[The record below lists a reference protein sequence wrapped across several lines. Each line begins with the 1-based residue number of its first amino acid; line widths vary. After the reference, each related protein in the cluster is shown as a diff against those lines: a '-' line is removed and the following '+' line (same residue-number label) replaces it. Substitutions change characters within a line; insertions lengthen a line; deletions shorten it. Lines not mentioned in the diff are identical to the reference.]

1 MALLT
6 IQFYHAIRFTC
17 GENKGGNLKLKNR
30 YSLITTIIL
39 RHTERIFCYT
49 TIISK
54 VIWTDVSD
62 FQFHELAISA
72 IRGDCLKFIARPRG
86 ICLNVHT
93 TNYEGKTFS
102 SKDIHRCVH
111 YLRLSCLLSLSSN
124 S

>member
-39 RHTERIFCYT
+39 RHTERVFCYT
-49 TIISK
+49 AIISK
-54 VIWTDVSD
+54 VIWTNVSD

-86 ICLNVHT
+86 ICVNGAQIMKEKFVIKRRARSLP
-93 TNYEGKTFS
+93 EIIMS
-102 SKDIHRCVH
+102 P
-111 YLRLSCLLSLSSN
+111 LSVVQ
-124 S
+124 